1 MEAHSL
7 NYKNNYKNKI
17 LIVDDNPNNLK
28 VLSGALADCDW
39 DILVAVDGES
49 AIEQAIYSRPDL
61 IFLDVMMPV
70 MDGFTACQVLKN
82 TAETREIPI
91 IFMTSLSDSLDKVKG
106 FELGAV
112 DYITKPFDR
121 DEVMARV
128 KTHLHINHLTRQI
141 QEQNQ
146 KLQNFN
152 LELERRVKERTLALS
167 NAIEE
172 LQALQTQLLQREQR
186 LAYEAVHDTLTGL
199 PNRAWLMKRLHYLI
213 AQNLIYAVLFMDL
226 DRFKVINDSLGHL
239 VGDELLKQAT
249 QRIAA
254 LISPNA
260 TLARFGGDEFIILL
274 EDISD
279 LEAAIS
285 LARTIQSGLE
295 APFPILEHELFV
307 SISIGIT
314 MGSRDYQKPEDIL
327 RDADIAMYQAKNK
340 GRNRYDIFNPI
351 GRNQAIARL
360 ELENDLRK
368 AIERQEFC
376 MYFQPIICLRRNT
389 LCGFE
394 ALVRWHHP
402 SGKMISPLDFIPIAE
417 DTGMINELG
426 WWIVRASLRQM
437 RLWQDQL
444 RVQSGD
450 RPRLWVNVNVSPI
463 QLKQANFAQG
473 VQQILDEYGLPNFL
487 LKLEITESCLLES
500 TGTENQ
506 CLADLKKY
514 GIKLCID
521 DFGTGYSSLSRLHE
535 LPIHTLKIDRAFVKD
550 LQTEY
555 QNGSCHNSIASTI
568 IKLAHGLNMDVV
580 AEGIETEEQKLVLR
594 SLACDYGQGY
604 LLSRPLAEDAV
615 YDYIS
620 KNCMDYHE
628 IQPIEARS
636 S

>member
-1 MEAHSL
+1 METHIAEI
-7 NYKNNYKNKI
+7 KNEIKNKI

-28 VLSGALADCDW
+28 VLSGALAGCNW
-39 DILVAVDGES
+39 DILIAVDGES
-49 AIEQAIYSRPDL
+49 AVEQAIYSCPDL

-70 MDGFTACQVLKN
+70 MDGFTACQILKN
-82 TAETREIPI
+82 TPETCEIPI

-128 KTHLHINHLTRQI
+128 KTHLHITHLTRQI

-152 LELERRVKERTLALS
+152 SELENRVKERTIALS
-167 NAIEE
+167 NAVEE
-172 LQALQTQLLQREQR
+172 LQALQIQLLQREQR
-186 LAYEAVHDTLTGL
+186 LAHEAVHDTLTGL
-199 PNRAWLMKRLHYLI
+199 PNRAWLMERLHYLI
-213 AQNLIYAVLFMDL
+213 AQKHLYAVLFMDL

-239 VGDELLKQAT
+239 VGDELIKQAT
-249 QRIAA
+249 QRITT

-274 EDISD
+274 ENITDI
-279 LEAAIS
+279 EAAIR
-285 LARTIQSGLE
+285 LARVIQTGLE
-295 APFPILEHELFV
+295 APFPILEHELYV

-314 MGSRDYQKPEDIL
+314 MGDQDYQKPEDIL

-340 GRNRYDIFNPI
+340 GRNRHDIFNPVS
-351 GRNQAIARL
+351 RNQAIARL

-376 MYFQPIICLRRNT
+376 MYYQPIICLRRNV

-394 ALVRWHHP
+394 SLVRWLHP
-402 SGKMISPLDFIPIAE
+402 SGKVISPLEFIPIAE

-426 WWIVRASLRQM
+426 WWIVRESLRQM

-444 RVQSGD
+444 RAKFGD
-450 RPRLWVNVNVSPI
+450 RSSLWVNVNVSPI

-473 VQQILDEYGLPNFL
+473 VQQILDEYGLSNFS

-500 TGTENQ
+500 TGMENQ
-506 CLADLKKY
+506 CLADLKKF

-550 LQTEY
+550 LQSEC
-555 QNGSCHNSIASTI
+555 QKGDCQNSIASTI

-580 AEGIETEEQKLVLR
+580 AEGIETEEQKLILR
-594 SLACDYGQGY
+594 SLSCDYGQGY
-604 LLSRPLAEDAV
+604 FLSRPLAQDVV
-615 YDYIS
+615 YDYITES
-620 KNCMDYHE
+620 GLDCMNQYE
-628 IQPIEARS
+628 MQPLEA
-636 S
+636 